1 MSESEIEEEIPM
13 YRCLPFS
20 YAVKYG
26 FIVIDYERN
35 SVEIPIRSP
44 LSDNENKQLMDK
56 LHKEHISYIEG
67 DFLYPVHC
75 PWCGIHLN
83 IAIDF
88 DKCSKIG
95 QYSSKEN
102 REKKAEKLFTNSRDG
117 MECCRRPTNEPT

>member
-1 MSESEIEEEIPM
+1 MSENVNEEILM
-13 YRCLPFS
+13 YCCLPFS

-26 FIVIDYERN
+26 LITIDYDHN
-35 SVEIPIRSP
+35 SVEIPIRSS
-44 LSDNENKQLMDK
+44 LSDNENKQLIDK
-56 LHKEHISYIEG
+56 LHKAHISHIER

-95 QYSSKEN
+95 QYSSKEGWE
-102 REKKAEKLFTNSRDG
+102 R
-117 MECCRRPTNEPT
+117 